1 MRWIYAW
8 AVHGPSIY
16 HSVAKPKLS
25 DQLAMVEDQLLQEQT
40 KSPHQQDFSLQA
52 QLTDQHH
59 QLLAKDKEFHLQC
72 EKGHFMATATL
83 HSSIS
88 RLSKEPGR
96 TGSPTFRTLTAPIQP
111 LMTSFYLH

>member
-72 EKGHFMATATL
+72 EKGTSWLPQHFIL
-83 HSSIS
+83 PSVDCQKNQEEQDH
-88 RLSKEPGR
+88 LPLEP
-96 TGSPTFRTLTAPIQP
+96 
-111 LMTSFYLH
+111 